1 MMMMTT
7 VATMADRYNRN
18 WRYHKELRLWLTKE
32 SGTAQSQKVPN
43 GEQGTYT
50 FWDPEGWGKE
60 RKEMTVLYGDLEEK
74 SQAAFAPGVGLQLNT
89 PAMQQVQQVQQ
100 QVVQQQQQQVQQ
112 QVQQQA
118 AAVAA
123 AVQRGGFQGVGMAS
137 M

>member
-1 MMMMTT
+1 MMMMMMMMTTT

-60 RKEMTVLYGDLEEK
+60 RKEMTVLYGDLEET
-74 SQAAFAPGVGLQLNT
+74 SQPTFAPGVGLQLNT
-89 PAMQQVQQVQQ
+89 PAMQQAQQVQQ
-100 QVVQQQQQQVQQ
+100 QVQQVQQ

-123 AVQRGGFQGVGMAS
+123 AVQRGGFQGVGMAA